1 MKQKDVVL
9 ILVISVISAV
19 FSLLLSNS
27 LISTPKNR
35 KEKVEV
41 VESISSEFSQP
52 NAKYFNKESVNPT
65 KLIEIGDTTN
75 QNPIQ

>member
-1 MKQKDVVL
+1 MKQKDVML

-19 FSLLLSNS
+19 FSLLLSNA

-41 VESISSEFSQP
+41 VEAISSEFSQP
-52 NAKYFNKESVNPT
+52 NPKYFNKEAVNPT